1 MYLQLKKCI
10 IECRKQTILIREE
23 SVRMK
28 NASKRRLKIMTALSV
43 LAVIF
48 FTWSVPAF
56 SEENTKPAEV
66 THEEMDK
73 AYDEAMMQGDS
84 EITFLTMEEVNY
96 WLAVIMKFTSGK
108 MTDEDYA
115 ELKNPEV
122 KRILDLD
129 ELIAQ
134 SDSFFKETGIQIDL
148 SEYEDAVSSWE
159 EYMEG
164 LSGNTESAAADELFG
179 QLPLESRA
187 DYLEA
192 AYNVDNAIWT
202 AIKSA
207 LGDSWSEVTDLVSGI
222 SPYVEKGEE
231 TVSGAFTLI
240 DKIKT
245 IVSVGNDEARYE
257 KRIGLQNIKTR
268 FTLLQQILHTVC
280 NVIEA
285 VPSF

>member
-1 MYLQLKKCI
+1 
-10 IECRKQTILIREE
+10 
-23 SVRMK
+23 MK

-48 FTWSVPAF
+48 FTWSEPAF

-84 EITFLTMEEVNY
+84 EITFLTMEEINY

-134 SDSFFKETGIQIDL
+134 SDSFFKETGTQIDL

-159 EYMEG
+159 GYMEG
-164 LSGNTESAAADELFG
+164 LSGDTESAAADELFG

-285 VPSF
+285 VPAF